1 MKRIVILGAGESGA
15 GAAVLAKVKG
25 FETFVSDMSA
35 IKDKYKELL
44 DSHHIAWEEGH
55 HTEELILNA
64 DEVIK
69 SPGIPNDAPLILKLK
84 AQGTPVISEIEF
96 AGRYT
101 DAKMI
106 CITGSN
112 GKTTTTSLIYH
123 IFKSADLNVGLAGNI
138 GKSLALQVAEEHH
151 DYYIIELSSFQLD
164 NMYNFRAN
172 IAVLMN
178 ITPDHLDR
186 YDHCM
191 QNYIDAK
198 FRITQNQTTDDA
210 FIFWNDDPIIK
221 QELAK
226 HGLKAHLYPFAAVKE
241 DGAIAYVEDHEVKIT
256 EPIAFNMEQEELALT
271 GQHNLYNSLAAG
283 ISANLAGI
291 TKENIRKALSDFKGV
306 EHRLEKV
313 ARVRGIDFINDS
325 KATNVNS
332 CWYALQS
339 MTTKTVLILGGKD
352 KGNDYTEIEDLVREK
367 CSALV
372 YLGLHNE
379 KLHDFFDRF
388 GLPVADV
395 QTGMKDA
402 VEAAY
407 KLAKKGET
415 VLLSPCCASFD
426 LFKSYEDRGD
436 QFKKYEMDL
445 LKSIFKGDK
454 VIWIIF
460 LCLCLISIIEVF
472 SAAST
477 LTYKSGDHWGPI
489 TQHSI
494 ILMVGAVVVVFLHNV
509 PYKWFQVFPVFLYPI
524 SLVLLAFVTL
534 MGIITGDRVNGA
546 ARWMTFMGLQF
557 QPSELAKMAVII
569 AVSFILSKRQ
579 DEEGANPKAFKYIMI
594 LTGLVLLL
602 IAPENLSTAM
612 LLFGVVFMMMF
623 IGRVAAKK
631 LLLLAGGL
639 VLIVA
644 LGVGTVV
651 AIPAKTLHNT
661 PGLHRLETWQNRIKG
676 FFDKDEVPAAKFDID
691 KDAQIAHAR
700 IAIATS
706 HVVGKGPGNS
716 IQRDF
721 LSQAFSDFIFAIVI
735 EEMGLIGGIF
745 VVFLYLCLLMRAGRI
760 AQKCERTF
768 PAFLVMGIALLLVSQ
783 AILNM
788 MVAVGLFPVT
798 GQPLPLV
805 SKGGTST
812 LINCAYIGMILSVSR
827 YTAHLEEQKAHDAQI
842 QMQIEAGTAT
852 SEAQAAAEPTA
863 QILNSDAKFE
873 DEHDSSK

>member
-1 MKRIVILGAGESGA
+1 
-15 GAAVLAKVKG
+15 
-25 FETFVSDMSA
+25 
-35 IKDKYKELL
+35 
-44 DSHHIAWEEGH
+44 
-55 HTEELILNA
+55 
-64 DEVIK
+64 
-69 SPGIPNDAPLILKLK
+69 
-84 AQGTPVISEIEF
+84 
-96 AGRYT
+96 
-101 DAKMI
+101 
-106 CITGSN
+106 
-112 GKTTTTSLIYH
+112 
-123 IFKSADLNVGLAGNI
+123 
-138 GKSLALQVAEEHH
+138 
-151 DYYIIELSSFQLD
+151 
-164 NMYNFRAN
+164 
-172 IAVLMN
+172 
-178 ITPDHLDR
+178 
-186 YDHCM
+186 
-191 QNYIDAK
+191 
-198 FRITQNQTTDDA
+198 
-210 FIFWNDDPIIK
+210 
-221 QELAK
+221 
-226 HGLKAHLYPFAAVKE
+226 
-241 DGAIAYVEDHEVKIT
+241 
-256 EPIAFNMEQEELALT
+256 
-271 GQHNLYNSLAAG
+271 
-283 ISANLAGI
+283 
-291 TKENIRKALSDFKGV
+291 
-306 EHRLEKV
+306 
-313 ARVRGIDFINDS
+313 
-325 KATNVNS
+325 
-332 CWYALQS
+332 
-339 MTTKTVLILGGKD
+339 
-352 KGNDYTEIEDLVREK
+352 
-367 CSALV
+367 
-372 YLGLHNE
+372 
-379 KLHDFFDRF
+379 
-388 GLPVADV
+388 
-395 QTGMKDA
+395 
-402 VEAAY
+402 
-407 KLAKKGET
+407 
-415 VLLSPCCASFD
+415 
-426 LFKSYEDRGD
+426 
-436 QFKKYEMDL
+436 MDL

-745 VVFLYLCLLMRAGRI
+745 VVFLYLCLQLYRRSADSD
-760 AQKCERTF
+760 RTYH
-768 PAFLVMGIALLLVSQ
+768 PRPYHA
-783 AILNM
+783 
-788 MVAVGLFPVT
+788 
-798 GQPLPLV
+798 QPLVGANGGRRMQVCLYGSQFTFHR
-805 SKGGTST
+805 SKTYQRIKVCGRYLHEPDARSSG
-812 LINCAYIGMILSVSR
+812 LSQNGR
-827 YTAHLEEQKAHDAQI
+827 EL
-842 QMQIEAGTAT
+842 
-852 SEAQAAAEPTA
+852 SEGKEKV
-863 QILNSDAKFE
+863 L
-873 DEHDSSK
+873 